1 MALCRSS
8 QSNYPR
14 EGWSRNMLQG
24 EAGRNINKITL
35 IHNNDKH
42 LRNTLMV
49 RAVAL
54 LNKLTSTEFG

>member
-1 MALCRSS
+1 
-8 QSNYPR
+8 
-14 EGWSRNMLQG
+14 MLQG